1 MCKREKISL
10 MVKTRILMVL
20 KLLLNTQMTWMKMR
34 EHNPN
39 KKHKIL
45 IVFDDLI
52 ADILSNKTL
61 NLISTELFIRGG
73 KLNISLLFIK
83 QSYSAMLKSITVIIR
98 TTLLWKFQTNKNFSK
113 LCLRIYQI
121 LTLKTLW
128 IIIKM
133 YWKTI
138 FFFGCWC
145 YSCIREYFTFQ
156 RDSFRQNIKTSHN
169 NW

>member
-73 KLNISLLFIK
+73 KLNIPLLFIK
-83 QSYSAMLKSITVIIR
+83 QSYAKKYYSNYTHYFIMEIPNKQELQQIMFKNLSDIDFKDFMNHYKNVLENHILFWLLML
-98 TTLLWKFQTNKNFSK
+98 LLHQ
-113 LCLRIYQI
+113 RIFHI
-121 LTLKTLW
+121 SER
-128 IIIKM
+128 
-133 YWKTI
+133 
-138 FFFGCWC
+138 FF
-145 YSCIREYFTFQ
+145 
-156 RDSFRQNIKTSHN
+156 
-169 NW
+169 